1 MNSNQGKI
9 GLVNRG
15 NTCYL
20 NTAIQVL
27 SNVKPFTEY
36 IMEDHYLEDMNI
48 ENIQGKTQKVINQF
62 VLTREFIKVIKAL
75 WTCSNAIEPKTFHQ
89 TVQIADPT
97 YRGFFQQDS
106 QEILSYILDFIH
118 ESLKYEVD
126 ISYEGIIENEVD
138 SLMIESIQAWKNLL
152 KNNYSFLVDIFF
164 GQFVVYTG
172 GVEGLKK
179 DTILSRTFELF
190 NVINLPI
197 HDSSIYT
204 SMDHFFGKELLDTPI
219 LDEKTGSKEKAYRQI
234 KMMKIPNYLIIVL
247 KRYKKTSNFLAKE
260 NQKVIF
266 PIEELDLSNYTDGYD
281 KFESKMDL
289 CCIGC
294 HDGVLNGGH
303 YYAVCK
309 HISGKWLKFNDSI
322 VSEYDIHS
330 NLEYLYQSG
339 YILIY
344 EKSNSNTL

>member
-1 MNSNQGKI
+1 MNFNQGKI

-15 NTCYL
+15 NTCYM

-36 IMEDHYLEDMNI
+36 IMNDEYLKDMNV
-48 ENIQGKTQKVINQF
+48 ENIQGKPQKIINQF

-75 WTCSNAIEPKTFHQ
+75 WTCSNAVEPKTFHQ

-97 YRGFFQQDS
+97 FRGFFQQDS

-126 ISYEGIIENEVD
+126 ISYDGIIENDVD
-138 SLMIESIQAWKNLL
+138 TLMIESIQAWKNLL
-152 KNNYSFLVDIFF
+152 KTNYSFLVDIFF

-172 GVEGLKK
+172 GVEGAKK
-179 DTILSRTFELF
+179 DVIISKNFELF

-197 HDSSIYT
+197 HDSSIYGCL
-204 SMDHFFGKELLDTPI
+204 DCFFGKELLDTPI
-219 LDEKTGSKEKAYRQI
+219 LDEKTGTKERAYRQI

-247 KRYKKTSNFLAKE
+247 KRYKKTSDFLAKE
-260 NQKVIF
+260 NQKVRF
-266 PIEELDLSNYTDGYD
+266 VIEDLDLSEYTDGYD
-281 KFESKMDL
+281 KYEAKMDL

-294 HDGVLNGGH
+294 HEGVLNGGH

-309 HISGKWLKFNDSI
+309 HVSGKWLKYNDSI
-322 VSEYDIHS
+322 VSEFDIAS
-330 NLEYLYQSG
+330 NIENLYQSG
-339 YILIY
+339 YILVY
-344 EKSNSNTL
+344 EKSEKS